1 MSNRLQPPHGTRI
14 LADITL
20 ELDSA
25 ALRQQVRAALP
36 APLRRAGAQVEL
48 CVAGAHACMAALP
61 ANAAPAGP
69 VGLLWNSRAGG
80 RFATAQVLEELC
92 LRGEDVLPF
101 DFLATQ
107 PALAAIPLQQAIP
120 ALESA
125 LYMPWTG
132 DDALRWPRLLELAAS
147 DLLRGRHRL
156 MLCGTVE
163 PGDTVHRCRWIALA
177 AARDYA

>member
-1 MSNRLQPPHGTRI
+1 MNEALQAPHGTRI
-14 LADITL
+14 LADIAL
-20 ELDSA
+20 VLDSA
-25 ALRQQVRAALP
+25 ALRQQVRAALR

-61 ANAAPAGP
+61 AGSAPAEQ
-69 VGLLWNSRAGG
+69 VGVLWNSRAGG

-107 PALAAIPLQQAIP
+107 PALAAIALQQAIP

-125 LYMPWTG
+125 LYQPWTG
-132 DDALRWPRLLELAAS
+132 DEALRWPRLLELAAS
-147 DLLRGRHRL
+147 DLQRRRHLL

-163 PGDTVHRCRWIALA
+163 PGETLHRCRWIALA
-177 AARDYA
+177 PETP